1 MVLYLKAPPTTDAN
15 NKANPQPRNSPMRPM
30 RLNAFA
36 VALRIAAVVQGLAAV
51 MLLGHAVIG
60 G

>member
-1 MVLYLKAPPTTDAN
+1 
-15 NKANPQPRNSPMRPM
+15 M
-30 RLNAFA
+30 RLNTFA
-36 VALRIAAVVQGLAAV
+36 TVALRIAAVVQGLAVV